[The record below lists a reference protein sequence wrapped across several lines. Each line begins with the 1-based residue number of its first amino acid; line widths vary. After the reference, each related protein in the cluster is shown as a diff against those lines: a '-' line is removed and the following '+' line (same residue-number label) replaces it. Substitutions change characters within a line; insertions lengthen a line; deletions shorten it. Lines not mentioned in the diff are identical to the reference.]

1 MPQGRH
7 TCEPLSVP
15 GGLACLVHVS
25 LEVLANSQDGDGVN
39 GGDVTTRQQG
49 QRRMQGQ
56 RLPLGALSPGQ
67 AEQTEGA
74 WAMAGGPCVIY

>member
-15 GGLACLVHVS
+15 GGLACLVYVS
-25 LEVLANSQDGDGVN
+25 PEVLANSQDGDGVN

-56 RLPLGALSPGQ
+56 R
-67 AEQTEGA
+67 
-74 WAMAGGPCVIY
+74 